1 MTPAEQKEKLY
12 NECCKL
18 ANERFGLSMAL
29 KKAMIKIGCTH
40 DEAVEAVE
48 HAKNRDHLKF
58 NAIMDGVNY
67 CDSKQTS

>member
-1 MTPAEQKEKLY
+1 MTPTQKKEKLT

-29 KKAMIKIGCTH
+29 KKAMIRIGCTH
-40 DEAVEAVE
+40 DEAVKAVE
-48 HAKNRDHLKF
+48 YAKNRDHLKF
-58 NAIMDGVNY
+58 NVIMDGVNC